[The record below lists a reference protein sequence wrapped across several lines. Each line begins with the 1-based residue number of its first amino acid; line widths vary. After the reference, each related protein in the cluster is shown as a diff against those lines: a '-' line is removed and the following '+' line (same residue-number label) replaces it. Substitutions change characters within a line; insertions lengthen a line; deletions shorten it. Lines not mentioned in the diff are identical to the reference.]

1 MPENP
6 HGYWIS
12 EVLFTVRTEKAPII
26 NERV

>member
-12 EVLFTVRTEKAPII
+12 EVIFTVRTGKTPII
-26 NERV
+26 NEGV